1 MVDSEA
7 VATVDTEAVDSED
20 SMEVEA
26 SEEDTREVDSA
37 SQDLLPMLT
46 PRPSRSTREVVD
58 SEAVDSQDRLLV
70 PTLRLNPSTREA
82 DSVVDSRA
90 PLPELAHRLSP
101 STREVVVDSPE
112 DSVVVS
118 EDSQAEPQVPTP
130 IPRLLVDK
138 Q

>member
-1 MVDSEA
+1 M
-7 VATVDTEAVDSED
+7 VDTEAVDSED

-26 SEEDTREVDSA
+26 SEEDTREVASA

-46 PRPSRSTREVVD
+46 PRPSRSTRVAD
-58 SEAVDSQDRLLV
+58 SAVDSQDRLLV